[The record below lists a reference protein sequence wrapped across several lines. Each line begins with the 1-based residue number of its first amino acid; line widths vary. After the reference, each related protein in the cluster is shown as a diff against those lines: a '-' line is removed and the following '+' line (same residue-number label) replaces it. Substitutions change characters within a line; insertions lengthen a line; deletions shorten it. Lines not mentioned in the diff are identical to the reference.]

1 MGVQIGNVTVPG
13 VTALAPLAGVT
24 DRSFRTLCREEG
36 ASLAVTEMVSARGL
50 SEGSERSSQYL
61 DFDEHE
67 HPIAVQVFGSE
78 PEIMADGAQ
87 VIAERK
93 PDMIDINC
101 GCPVKKIVTRNAGA
115 ALLKDPPLLGRII
128 SAMVKAVDVPITLK
142 IRSGWEEADEAIRVA
157 QVAQDAG
164 ASAIAVHGR
173 TREAKFTGQA
183 NWDIIAKVKQATS
196 IPVIGNGDVR
206 TPELAKEMMEVT
218 GCDLVMIGRWA
229 IGNPWI
235 FRQIETFVAKGEW
248 ISGPTLKDKIEMAV
262 RHVRLSVMAKGP
274 RTGVLEMRRPLAAY
288 IKGLPGAAQYRQAL
302 MTEDDAEG
310 VERLLYAILQ
320 EQTECVEAVL

>member
-1 MGVQIGNVTVPG
+1 MATKIGNVDIAG
-13 VTALAPLAGVT
+13 VTVLAPLAGVT
-24 DRSFRTLCREEG
+24 DHAFRTLCREQG
-36 ASLAVTEMVSARGL
+36 ASMAVTEMVSARGL

-61 DFDEHE
+61 DFDAHE

-142 IRSGWEEADEAIRVA
+142 IRSGWEEADEAVRVA

-173 TREAKFTGQA
+173 TREAKFSGQA
-183 NWDIIAKVKQATS
+183 NWDIIAQVKQATS

-206 TPELAKEMMEVT
+206 TPELAKEMMDVT

-248 ISGPTLKDKIEMAV
+248 IPGPTLKDKIEMAV
-262 RHVRLSVMAKGP
+262 RHLRLSVMAKGP

-288 IKGLPGAAQYRQAL
+288 IKGLSGAAQYRQAL

-310 VERLLYAILQ
+310 VERLLYTILQ
-320 EQTECVEAVL
+320 EQTECMEAV